1 MTKRCLA
8 LILAGFLFPA
18 YLGAQSGSGSSQAG
32 TAQTKPPQQKAPPK
46 VIVHANAVVVPV
58 TVKDPSGNLVANLEQ
73 DDFRIFQDG
82 VQQIISGFSDEAV
95 PVSAVVL
102 LDDDLQ
108 TKASQQVQQSL
119 DSIAAGFGPS
129 DEVALVR
136 FDEFPKTVL
145 DFTASNDALFAKL
158 KAIRTSEKDGLDSR
172 NATSPSMAM
181 ITPPRINGQ
190 PIGPGANIPVLA
202 SSSGVTK
209 HVDDAIYYAAEMLR
223 TRGRDRRRIIFHHL
237 RRSERSLQQVESEQ
251 HASIAPI
258 LQYFCLCHRG
268 RRGSRPA
275 RRRRPARHV
284 LALDRRRCFSALKQG
299 DLERMYAALTEEA
312 RNQYTLV
319 FDPTNTKAAAITTQS
334 KFASSAR
341 ISPSRLARVTS
352 RVSALTPARCGF
364 VFALDILR
372 PPTV

>member
-209 HVDDAIYYAAEMLR
+209 HIDDAVYYAAEMLR
-223 TRGRDRRRIIFHHL
+223 TRGRDRRRIIFIISDGVNA
-237 RRSERSLQQVESEQ
+237 RYNKWSLNNTLQLLLSSNISVY
-251 HASIAPI
+251 AIAV
-258 LQYFCLCHRG
+258 G
-268 RRGSRPA
+268 G
-275 RRRRPARHV
+275 V
-284 LALDRRRCFSALKQG
+284 LDRPEGVGRLGTYSRSTGGDVFHALKQG

-319 FDPTNTKAAAITTQS
+319 FDPTNTPGRGNYHSIEVRVERPNLSVTARQGY
-334 KFASSAR
+334 FAEFPR
-341 ISPSRLARVTS
+341 
-352 RVSALTPARCGF
+352 
-364 VFALDILR
+364 
-372 PPTV
+372 